1 METKKLCDIS
11 KEDFLN
17 LQDLNKKFSGLCRKI
32 LYYINVNHYTD
43 AMFNVD
49 KVYMSNYEFEK
60 EFSNLGVND
69 TLLIHWVEDTIHDC
83 PDGGI
88 LAIPMEYVYNNT
100 WRDFIDERYN
110 KCMEHRY
117 ESIRKQNEMQEQ
129 NERELLKKLKEK
141 YGE

>member
-1 METKKLCDIS
+1 MDTSSIS
-11 KEDFLN
+11 REDFLK
-17 LQDLNKKFSGLCRKI
+17 LQDLKKKFSGLCRKI
-32 LYYINVNHYTD
+32 LYYINVNQYTD

-49 KVYMSNYEFEK
+49 KVYMSRYEFD
-60 EFSNLGVND
+60 EFGI
-69 TLLIHWVEDTIHDC
+69 LLIHWVEDTIHDC

-88 LAIPMEYVYNNT
+88 LGISMEDIYNNT
-100 WRDFIDERYN
+100 WRDFIDEKYN

>member
-1 METKKLCDIS
+1 MEVTDKNHGDCCRCLTYIN
-11 KEDFLN
+11 EFHL
-17 LQDLNKKFSGLCRKI
+17 LCRKI
-32 LYYINVNHYTD
+32 LYYINVNQYTNV
-43 AMFNVD
+43 MFNVD
-49 KVYMSNYEFEK
+49 KVYMSKYEFK
-60 EFSNLGVND
+60 KDLS
-69 TLLIHWVEDTIHDC
+69 LLDVLCIYWVEDTIHDC

-88 LAIPMEYVYNNT
+88 LGIPMEHVYNNT

-117 ESIRKQNEMQEQ
+117 ESIRKQNEIQEK

>member
-1 METKKLCDIS
+1 METKKTCDIS
-11 KEDFLN
+11 KEDFEK

-32 LYYINVNHYTD
+32 LYYINVSNYTD
-43 AMFNVD
+43 VMFNVD
-49 KVYMSNYEFEK
+49 KVYMSSYEFED
-60 EFSNLGVND
+60 D

-88 LAIPMEYVYNNT
+88 LGISMEDIYNNT
-100 WRDFIDERYN
+100 WRDIIDEKYN

>member
-1 METKKLCDIS
+1 METKKTCDIS
-11 KEDFLN
+11 KEDFEK

-32 LYYINVNHYTD
+32 LYYINVSNYTD
-43 AMFNVD
+43 VMFNVD
-49 KVYMSNYEFEK
+49 KVYMSKYEFED
-60 EFSNLGVND
+60 D

-88 LAIPMEYVYNNT
+88 LGIPMEDVYNNT
-100 WRDFIDERYN
+100 WREFIDEKYN